1 MKCWILWIALSHA
14 SISAAQERDPVA
26 GATSV
31 NPATF
36 AKDVG
41 LALSQV
47 QSVEAATGPTH
58 YRMRR
63 YHFYA
68 SDAAIGK
75 ISGRFQ
81 MRKIDQNSPFDMGI
95 KTLFT
100 IYSPHWQHTSQ
111 RPWRIWDFVPPYQ
124 HTFIACYPSSSNST
138 SSDFAFRMMTVA
150 GMPET
155 NGQREVFFAAG
166 NAVPNAPSTS
176 GCTQTNATFR
186 LMYGSDAAFAFA
198 ERSFDEFVS
207 DTLPSIGLHYHGVF
221 SVDPDHYFRF
231 RLSAAQFQ
239 KLLSAKP
246 FLKKLSPRRV
256 ESDYAE
262 RENLAWWLA
271 PAQRAAN
278 TWYGFCE
285 RAGNSAEI
293 VKMNWYQGFVYWRTR
308 GIAAP
313 SAAGRSCY

>member
-1 MKCWILWIALSHA
+1 MKFWILWIALSHA

-26 GATSV
+26 GPTSV

-81 MRKIDQNSPFDMGI
+81 MRKIDQNSPFD
-95 KTLFT
+95 
-100 IYSPHWQHTSQ
+100 
-111 RPWRIWDFVPPYQ
+111 
-124 HTFIACYPSSSNST
+124 PSSSNST

-221 SVDPDHYFRF
+221 SVNPDHYFRF

-239 KLLSAKP
+239 KLLSA
-246 FLKKLSPRRV
+246 
-256 ESDYAE
+256 
-262 RENLAWWLA
+262 
-271 PAQRAAN
+271 
-278 TWYGFCE
+278 
-285 RAGNSAEI
+285 
-293 VKMNWYQGFVYWRTR
+293 
-308 GIAAP
+308 
-313 SAAGRSCY
+313 